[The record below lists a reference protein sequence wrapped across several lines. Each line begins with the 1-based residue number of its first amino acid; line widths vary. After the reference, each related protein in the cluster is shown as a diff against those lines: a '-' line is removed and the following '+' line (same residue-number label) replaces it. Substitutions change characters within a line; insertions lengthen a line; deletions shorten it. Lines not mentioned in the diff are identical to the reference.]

1 MIKIGISSCFMY
13 PDPSRLVFGPKT
25 LSYLE
30 NDMATYIA
38 QKGVLPVLIPDLAD
52 HLLLDI
58 LNEMDGFV
66 FQGGTDLAPNT
77 YGEEPIIPGKWLGD
91 PVRDAYEL
99 KIMDFAFK
107 KGKPIFAICRGF
119 QLLNVYLG
127 GTLYQ
132 DIATQRPDAITHRDA
147 KAYDTLKHELN
158 LVQGGLLHT
167 LYGDGKAVVNTVH
180 HQGVKTLGKN
190 LTVLATSKEDGI
202 IEAVEY
208 SKAPPGKVLA
218 VQWHPEFSFN
228 STDEGLDS
236 QLLYQAFLS
245 HLINSAHED
254 I

>member
-107 KGKPIFAICRGF
+107 KGKPIFAVCRGF

-147 KAYDTLKHELN
+147 QAYDTLKHELN
-158 LVQGGLLHT
+158 LVHGGLLHT

-180 HQGVKTLGKN
+180 HQGIKTLGKN

-202 IEAVEY
+202 IEAVEF
-208 SKAPPGKVLA
+208 SNAPPGKVLA

-236 QLLYQAFLS
+236 RLLYQAFLS
-245 HLINSAHED
+245 QLINSSYED